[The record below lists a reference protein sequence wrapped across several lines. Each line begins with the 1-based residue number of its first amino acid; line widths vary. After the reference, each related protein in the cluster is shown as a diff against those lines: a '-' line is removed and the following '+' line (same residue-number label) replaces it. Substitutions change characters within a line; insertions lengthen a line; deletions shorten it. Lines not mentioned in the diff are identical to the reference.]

1 MSAAAAM
8 HAQKVARER
17 AHAYAQVQAQRAA
30 HAAHAAAVAAVAA
43 PAPVAVA
50 APVAAAAPQPPA
62 YTPTIDELIPEGW
75 VQLWSQREQA
85 PYWKNE
91 YTGVVS
97 WTPPIDFLP
106 GWSYKWSVRAQA
118 PYYVNSYTG
127 ETTWTMPLGHRGGYK
142 KKAKKTRKSK
152 RHTRRR

>member
-1 MSAAAAM
+1 MSAAAAI

-17 AHAYAQVQAQRAA
+17 AHAYAHAHAQAQRAP
-30 HAAHAAAVAAVAA
+30 A
-43 PAPVAVA
+43 PAP
-50 APVAAAAPQPPA
+50 APQPKA
-62 YTPTIDELIPEGW
+62 APTIAELIPEGW
-75 VQLWSQREQA
+75 VELWSQREQA

-118 PYYVNSYTG
+118 PYYTNSYTG
-127 ETTWTMPLGHRGGYK
+127 ETTWTMPIGHRGGSK